1 MFAEHVVH
9 GESLCVR
16 FHRSAGVSVVL
27 CVKKGPVAET
37 LN

>member
-9 GESLCVR
+9 GECLCVR
-16 FHRSAGVSVVL
+16 PLGSAEMSVL
-27 CVKKGPVAET
+27 LFVKKGPVAET